1 MQAQAVNKTPPTGE
15 GLTYEKVWA
24 MFQESSERF
33 NRESERFDREMEE
46 TRRIV
51 QETTLQI
58 KETGRQMKE
67 TDRRIGELGNRFG
80 ELAEHLVTPG
90 MVKRFNE
97 LGYHFETVSPGGY
110 KIMDANGKTKAEID
124 ILLENTKYIIA
135 VEVKTSVKEKDIE
148 HHIKR
153 LEILK
158 EVRLR
163 NNDKRIIRG
172 AIAGAVFGSTEK
184 KATIEAG
191 FYVIEQSGDT
201 MKIDVPDDF
210 SPREW

>member
-1 MQAQAVNKTPPTGE
+1 MQAQAVNNTPPTGE

-24 MFQESSERF
+24 MFQEIAR
-33 NRESERFDREMEE
+33 RQEE
-46 TRRIV
+46 TARR
-51 QETTLQI
+51 QE
-58 KETGRQMKE
+58 ETDRQMKE

-80 ELAEHLVTPG
+80 ELAEHLVVPG
-90 MVKRFNE
+90 IAKRFNE
-97 LGYHFETVSPGGY
+97 LGYHFEAASPGGY
-110 KIMDANGKTKAEID
+110 KIFDENGKTKTEVD
-124 ILLENTKYIIA
+124 ILLENSNYLIA
-135 VEVKTSVKEKDIE
+135 VEVKSRVQIKDID

-158 EVRLR
+158 EHRLKK
-163 NNDKRIIRG
+163 NDNRIILG
-172 AIAGAVFGSTEK
+172 AMAGAVFGNVEK
-184 KATIEAG
+184 TAVAEAG